1 MDTKELKTFLALCE
15 TLNYQ
20 KSAEKLCYA
29 PSTLNKHIQV
39 LEHELGT
46 RLFTKIGRQIE
57 LTAEGAG
64 FRPHAEKML
73 GDYYRAIESLSS
85 TALLEDSVLIG
96 GCEMTVSNG
105 LISMFSDFSEKHPEV
120 RMRMKTSANA
130 QVPAMVRSGETELGV
145 YYSVGWTRMTGLQE
159 QRLFLEPIRLMTTAD
174 SPLAQCSKVR
184 YEALSG
190 VNFAFPHDDCP
201 AVRSTMNCLSERG
214 VRPGQVNYLGVVPLL
229 IEKVRQ
235 GDTVIAVQYSSTE
248 RFSALYGLKTI
259 SLDEDDIWLC
269 ARLIYRSYDA
279 LKPACKALLRHAALY
294 AQERTQLDPEHFRA
308 CADNETNKAP

>member
-20 KSAEKLCYA
+20 RAAEKLCYV

-46 RLFTKIGRQIE
+46 QLFAKIGRQIE
-57 LTAEGAG
+57 ITAEGME

-73 GDYYRAIESLSS
+73 NDYYRAIESLSS

-105 LISMFSDFSEKHPEV
+105 LIGMFSAFSKKHPKV
-120 RMRMKTSANA
+120 RMRIKTSANA
-130 QVPAMVRSGETELGV
+130 QVPAMVRSRETELGV
-145 YYSVGWTRMTGLQE
+145 YYSADWTRLSGLQE
-159 QRLFLEPIRLMTTAD
+159 QRLFLEPVRLMTSAD
-174 SPLAQCSKVR
+174 SPLAQRSKVH

-201 AVRSTMNCLSERG
+201 AVRSLMNCLSERG
-214 VRPGQVNYLGVVPLL
+214 IRPGQVNYLSVVPLL
-229 IEKVRQ
+229 IEKVQR

-248 RFSALYGLKTI
+248 HFSTLYGLKTI
-259 SLDEDDIWLC
+259 DFDEDDMWLC
-269 ARLIYRSYDA
+269 ARLIYRNSNV
-279 LKPACKALLRHAALY
+279 LNPACKALLRHAALY
-294 AQERTQLDPEHFRA
+294 AREKTERDPKHFRA
-308 CADNETNKAP
+308 CTES